1 MTGKLSSLH
10 GFQRLRKAL
19 SGDCLLKG
27 FHLENGGRISL
38 RHSQLCR
45 YVQAFGIR
53 AGAEKVPNFVRSGP
67 QTLAPNPF
75 TTWVRSRG
83 PFRRSHRPLYPG
95 PRVAR
100 TFPMN

>member
-1 MTGKLSSLH
+1 MLPEV
-10 GFQRLRKAL
+10 RKAL

-53 AGAEKVPNFVRSGP
+53 AGAEKS
-67 QTLAPNPF
+67 QTLSAAVPKPLRPIPLQHGCAPGAPSGGH
-75 TTWVRSRG
+75 TGRSIPVR
-83 PFRRSHRPLYPG
+83 
-95 PRVAR
+95 A
-100 TFPMN
+100 